1 MESDMAGWDTSG
13 SWNRNVGELLCM
25 KRAVLF
31 LGWLV
36 LAFPC
41 VGEIIIVD
49 DGGDGDFDNVQAAI
63 DDSNDG
69 DIIYVLPGTY
79 TGPGNRDI
87 DYGGRAITVTG
98 VDPEDPYIVA
108 ATVIDCNSA
117 GRGFYF
123 HSGEEANSVLAGL
136 TITNGYADYGG
147 GIYSESSPTITYCI
161 ISNSTASSS
170 GGGMYL
176 CPPPYPDVSHTVT
189 NCEIASNEAGYG
201 GGVYLCDGVLSD
213 CTIPETTASYSG
225 GGVYCVDG
233 KVTDCLIQGNRGLGE
248 RSFMQGGGG
257 LLISGSGT
265 VSECV
270 IRGNS
275 AEDGDG
281 GGGNCIRYLGGMVK
295 NCEVSMS

>member
-1 MESDMAGWDTSG
+1 MESDMAGWDTSE
-13 SWNRNVGELLCM
+13 SWNRNVGELLRM
-25 KRAVLF
+25 KRVVLF

-36 LAFPC
+36 VAVPC
-41 VGEIIIVD
+41 AGEIIIVD
-49 DGGDGDFDNVQAAI
+49 DGGYGDFDNIQAAI

-87 DYGGRAITVTG
+87 DYGGRAVTVTG

-108 ATVIDCNSA
+108 ATVIDCNGQ
-117 GRGFYF
+117 GRGFGF
-123 HSGEEANSVLAGL
+123 SWEDENSVLAGL

-147 GIYSESSPTITYCI
+147 GVYSFEGTPTIANCI

-189 NCEIASNEAGYG
+189 DCEIAGNEAVYG

-213 CTIPETTASYSG
+213 CTITENTASVSG

-233 KVTDCLIQGNRGLGE
+233 KVTDCLIQDRAPSASALYAATRPAVVMAG
-248 RSFMQGGGG
+248 
-257 LLISGSGT
+257 
-265 VSECV
+265 VSTASS
-270 IRGNS
+270 IWAGW
-275 AEDGDG
+275 
-281 GGGNCIRYLGGMVK
+281 
-295 NCEVSMS
+295 